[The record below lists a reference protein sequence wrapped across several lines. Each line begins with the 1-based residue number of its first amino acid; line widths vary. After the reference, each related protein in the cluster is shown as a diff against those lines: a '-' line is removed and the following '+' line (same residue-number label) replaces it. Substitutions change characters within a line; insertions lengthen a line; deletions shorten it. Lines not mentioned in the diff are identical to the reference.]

1 MRKFLYL
8 LVLLPAILCAQE
20 SGSKIENLYITN
32 LGEVVNQLKG
42 ISKRM
47 NRDDGIS
54 IATVSFSSANVL
66 LFSGSVELLG
76 FIASTATADVYI
88 DFRTTG
94 TLVDYA
100 TTNIMLSVPLSTGS
114 SGTTYKFPYA
124 IKTDIGWS
132 AKMNVNTVRFVT
144 YIYRKIKNE

>member
-1 MRKFLYL
+1 M
-8 LVLLPAILCAQE
+8 
-20 SGSKIENLYITN
+20 YITN

-54 IATVSFSSANVL
+54 ISTVSFSSANVL

-94 TLVDYA
+94 TLVTYS

-124 IKTDIGWS
+124 IKTDVGWS

-144 YIYRKIKNE
+144 YIYRKIKNEWYDSWSLNYSKFMRLWNLFI